1 MQCWRRAF
9 LLLPILFVSVAC
21 SLVQGG
27 TINDEVAPTAAATA
41 PPTIAV
47 PLTITQSPGVPPQ
60 EIDNRMLRLWIPP
73 EIGARTEAGA
83 QELISQVRAF
93 RTGQGDLGV
102 AIEQKPIEGAGGI
115 LNYLQTGRIV
125 AAGIMPDIVA
135 VPTSLLMDG
144 RSRDLFFPMTDLADQ
159 TYIDGVFP
167 APAEQAINGQQILGY
182 PFATTGL
189 THLNFNP
196 EVITQTV
203 PLLWTSFISDTNHT
217 LVFPA
222 DSREGAMLGLQ
233 FYLAEGG
240 TLVDGA
246 GRPALVAE
254 PLARALTILST
265 HKANLLQSHQLKT
278 LDEAWQYHQLGLSDF
293 IWMRSDYL
301 LERQLLDPTLINSQ
315 GYMPVPGVDG
325 PLIPLT
331 TSWAWALTT
340 NDPTRQSMAMELIS
354 YLTSPENLANWSSR
368 SQVLPAHR
376 QAIDLMSAQNDYLE
390 FAAEQMELARP
401 MPISETSRIM
411 DVLGDAVFQVLTT
424 EVSPVLIAE
433 QAVTALRQ

>member
-203 PLLWTSFISDTNHT
+203 PLLWRSFISDTNHT

-254 PLARALTILST
+254 PLARSLTILST

>member
-203 PLLWTSFISDTNHT
+203 PFLWTSFISDTNHT

>member
-27 TINDEVAPTAAATA
+27 TINDEVALTAAATA

-203 PLLWTSFISDTNHT
+203 PLLWRSFISDTNHT

>member
-1 MQCWRRAF
+1 MRHWPSAF
-9 LLLPILFVSVAC
+9 LLLSFLLVSAASC
-21 SLVQGG
+21 SLVRGE
-27 TINDEVAPTAAATA
+27 DEVEVTPPPAATA
-41 PPTIAV
+41 APTIAV
-47 PLTITQSPGVPPQ
+47 PLVSTQSPSVPPQ
-60 EIDNRMLRLWIPP
+60 EVGNRMLRLWIPP

-93 RTGQGDLGV
+93 RTGQNDLGV
-102 AIEQKPIEGAGGI
+102 TIEQKPIEGAGGI

-144 RSRDLFFPMTDLADQ
+144 RSRDLFFPLTDLADQ
-159 TYIDGVFP
+159 SYIDGVFP
-167 APAEQAINGQQILGY
+167 APAEQAMSGDDILGY

-217 LVFPA
+217 LVLPA

-240 TLVDGA
+240 TLVDGS
-246 GRPALVAE
+246 GRPALAAE

-265 HKANLLQSHQLKT
+265 RKGNLLQSHQLKT

-301 LERQLLDPTLINSQ
+301 LERQLLDPTLIDSQ
-315 GYMPVPGVDG
+315 GYLPVPGVDG
-325 PLIPLT
+325 PLTPLT

-340 NDPTRQSMAMELIS
+340 NDPTRQAMAMELIS

-376 QAIDLMSAQNDYLE
+376 RAIDLLRGQNPYLE
-390 FAAEQMELARP
+390 FAAEQMEVAGP

-424 EVSPVLIAE
+424 EISPAILAE